1 MNEPARIRVS
11 RPGWVFFVGRAVL
24 RPLFWLLFRTRR
36 IGHRDVPRGGA
47 VLLAA
52 NHLSS
57 WDTVLIPVAAPRP
70 VQFLTKSA
78 YFDKPGL
85 RGAFLRWFFRNIG
98 AVPVLR
104 AAGSEAQAALEAGSA
119 ILRAG
124 SVFAVFPEGTRSRDG
139 RLYKGRA
146 GAAWMALETG
156 ATVVPVGLVGTS
168 GLKAFRW
175 LRPGAPRPEV
185 RFGAP
190 MDLSDLAG
198 KPGGVARRI
207 ATERIMDAIAELT
220 GQERADE
227 LNATSSD
234 AASE

>member
-1 MNEPARIRVS
+1 MNEPASAQVS
-11 RPGWVFFVGRAVL
+11 RPGWVFYLGREVL

-36 IGHRDVPRGGA
+36 IGHKALPSEGP

-57 WDTVLIPVAAPRP
+57 WDTVLIPVATPRP

-78 YFDKPGL
+78 YFEKSGPK
-85 RGAFLRWFFRNIG
+85 GAFLRWFFRNIG

-104 AAGSEAQAALEAGSA
+104 AAGSEAQAALDAGSS

-168 GLKAFRW
+168 GLKAFSWR
-175 LRPGAPRPEV
+175 RPG
-185 RFGAP
+185 
-190 MDLSDLAG
+190 
-198 KPGGVARRI
+198 
-207 ATERIMDAIAELT
+207 
-220 GQERADE
+220 
-227 LNATSSD
+227 
-234 AASE
+234 